1 MKKLL
6 LSIFTVML
14 GIATTYATETDV
26 VFSTMGYE
34 NAEEVTTTTVGDI
47 TITFNANGNS
57 NSPKYY
63 NSGTAIRMYP
73 NNIMTITSASE
84 DISSIVLTFSGP
96 TYTYNGGLKANP
108 TLSSGS
114 YTEDGVTGTWTGS
127 AKTIEI
133 TCPDASSGSIR
144 LQSVKVNTGA
154 AAAVSTPT
162 FDPAGGTYY
171 AAQTVAIACATEG
184 AKIYYTIDGTEPTS
198 ASTEYTAPLDIVSTT
213 TVKALAVLGDDVSAV
228 ATETYTISTITQVSS
243 VAAFVALTDGDV
255 VQITI
260 PLIAIYQNGQYLYV
274 TDGTDYTLIYGSTG
288 QTYTNGMIIPAGIE
302 GKKTTYRGLIEFAS
316 PVQSTFQAGQDG
328 TAVSPTVATLD
339 QITADSQNT
348 YVQFNGVS
356 FTPNIDNTKQG
367 FLSSGDASLATYN
380 QFNIDY
386 PTDLEKTYDVV
397 GFVSVYNSTVQL
409 NVVSFTEASGTGL
422 RDLVNADVIITTDY
436 SAIHV
441 NTADNAQITVFNA
454 VGQPIVKT
462 AANAGS
468 TLLQVAPGFYIVK
481 VDNKTTKV
489 LVK

>member
-6 LSIFTVML
+6 LSIFVIFAAI
-14 GIATTYATETDV
+14 GIA
-26 VFSTMGYE
+26 
-34 NAEEVTTTTVGDI
+34 NAEEVTIETNASASTWITDSEAQSTIVGNFEISNLKAGSSTACRTPDADHI
-47 TITFNANGNS
+47 RIYANAELVVANLAGQTITKIVANVTASSYVKEMTS
-57 NSPKYY
+57 NIEGS
-63 NSGTAIRMYP
+63 
-73 NNIMTITSASE
+73 TITLDPDAKT
-84 DISSIVLTFSGP
+84 I
-96 TYTYNGGLKANP
+96 
-108 TLSSGS
+108 
-114 YTEDGVTGTWTGS
+114 TWTGS
-127 AKTIEI
+127 AQSVTLTASAQIRVMSLTITIE
-133 TCPDASSGSIR
+133 
-144 LQSVKVNTGA
+144 GA